1 MPKEIKSYQCEV
13 CGATY
18 DTVEAANDCEHVHIH
33 VGVIERE
40 LYSFGAVYPDYLRV
54 RMSNGSS
61 WVYNLHRQAQCGE
74 GD

>member
-1 MPKEIKSYQCEV
+1 MPKEIKQYQCEV

-33 VGVIERE
+33 AVVVERE
-40 LYSFGAVYPDYLRV
+40 IYSPGTVYPGMLHV
-54 RMSNGSS
+54 RLSNGALWS
-61 WVYNLHRQAQCGE
+61 YKLIRQIQYGE

>member
-1 MPKEIKSYQCEV
+1 MPKEIKQYQCEV

-33 VGVIERE
+33 AVAVEKE
-40 LYSFGAVYPDYLRV
+40 LYSSGTVYPGMLYV
-54 RMSNGSS
+54 RLSNGALWS
-61 WVYNLHRQAQCGE
+61 YKLIRQIQYGE

>member
-1 MPKEIKSYQCEV
+1 MPKKVETYQCEI

-33 VGVIERE
+33 VGVIEKE
-40 LYSFGAVYPDYLRV
+40 LYSFGTVYPDLLHV
-54 RMSNGSS
+54 RMSNGSL
-61 WVYNLHRQAQCGE
+61 WVYKSVRQIQYGE